1 VGLPHYSVE
10 KDTLTAQGAAAHPT
24 VCPVCTKK
32 GRWMDDRF
40 VPDSDTAKG
49 YPACACRRIHA
60 EGGGAYGWDAETR
73 MFLRRDTAGGGGG

>member
-1 VGLPHYSVE
+1 MGLPHYAVE
-10 KDTLTAQGAAAHPT
+10 RDTMTAQGAAAHPR

-32 GRWMDDRF
+32 GRWVGAVF
-40 VPDSDTAKG
+40 LPDSDTAKG

-73 MFLRRDTAGGGGG
+73 TFLRRGEDGP